1 MENVTQILRNALPHQ
16 LANVVAA
23 TGEFNGTIDMLIEA
37 IEGCSVSL
45 PQSADV
51 DEAIPASIFVLD
63 EELDGISIG
72 ALTKLWCKRLAIQQ
86 YQDAFLLSLV
96 KRAITA
102 LAINDDLPQDVS
114 SLDMAKLAEIGSRT
128 SQEFH
133 ASTGDIYQFNSTT
146 GCWECGDMHFDMDS
160 DGYPC
165 DQHGNHVSGKFL

>member
-23 TGEFNGTIDMLIEA
+23 TGEFNGTIDMLIES
-37 IEGCSVSL
+37 IEVCSSSL
-45 PQSADV
+45 PLSADV

-63 EELDGISIG
+63 EDLDGTSIG
-72 ALTKLWCKRLAIQQ
+72 ALIKLWCKRLAIQQ
-86 YQDAFLLSLV
+86 FQDTFLLSLV
-96 KRAITA
+96 KRAVTA
-102 LAINDDLPQDVS
+102 LAINDNLPQDLS
-114 SLDMAKLAEIGSRT
+114 SLDMAKLAAIGSRT

-133 ASTGDIYQFNSTT
+133 ASTGDIYQFNLTT